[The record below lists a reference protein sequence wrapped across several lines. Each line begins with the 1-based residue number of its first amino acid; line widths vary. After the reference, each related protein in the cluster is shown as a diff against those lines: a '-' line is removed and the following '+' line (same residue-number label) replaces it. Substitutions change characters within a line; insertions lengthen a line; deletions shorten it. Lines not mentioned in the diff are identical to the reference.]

1 MISIAPGVGRF
12 ELHASRNELMVGSSV
27 KEIHGSIDCL
37 TKYSEQIISHA
48 DIKNLKSLNWI
59 NSPFADP
66 IKLFKQL
73 IRFHT
78 SGKQT
83 K

>member
-1 MISIAPGVGRF
+1 MISIASGVGRF

-48 DIKNLKSLNWI
+48 DIKKSQE
-59 NSPFADP
+59 F
-66 IKLFKQL
+66 KLDKFPV
-73 IRFHT
+73 R
-78 SGKQT
+78 
-83 K
+83 